1 MAERTF
7 RMLLPKYDNSGR
19 RINTDALRDIAREV
33 AARFNGVSVSPVELG
48 CWVGQDG
55 ELQCEENVL
64 LEVTRTN
71 ATPDQLEA
79 DRQWFMDLAR
89 RAGRLFG
96 QEAVFVQEETD
107 TRTTFVPGEPKRA
120 LPRALIEADFF
131 KKLID

>member
-1 MAERTF
+1 MPERTF

-19 RINTDALRDIAREV
+19 RIDTDALRDIAREV
-33 AARFNGVSVSPVELG
+33 AARFSGVSVQPVQLG
-48 CWVGQDG
+48 CWVGKDG
-55 ELQCEENVL
+55 ALQCEENVL

-71 ATPDQLEA
+71 ASTEQLET

-89 RAGRLFG
+89 RAGRMFG

-107 TRTTFVPGEPKRA
+107 TRTTFVPGERKWE
-120 LPRALIEADFF
+120 LPPELIEADFF